1 MSELQNKIR
10 LALNEESQSTFG
22 MSTYSFQTEEQL
34 EEAKRAKKEE
44 KSEESSTSESSE
56 SCSSKKKELELTEQ
70 EVIDI
75 KLSASQ
81 VRSLAVASIAESM
94 VNESINED
102 ETLSSLGLLV
112 EGKLTAKGKDLLN
125 KYIPTLLAS

>member
-10 LALNEESQSTFG
+10 LALNEEAQSTFG
-22 MSTYSFQTEEQL
+22 MSTYGFQTEEQL
-34 EEAKRAKKEE
+34 EEAKKSKKEE

-56 SCSSKKKELELTEQ
+56 SCSSKKEVALTEQ

-81 VRSLAVASIAESM
+81 LRSLAVASLAESL
-94 VNESINED
+94 VNETINED
-102 ETLSSLGLLV
+102 EGLETYGLLV
-112 EGKLTAKGKDLLN
+112 EGKLTAKGKSLL
-125 KYIPTLLAS
+125 KLYLPTIFAS